1 MALVYALTGSIGMG
15 KSAVADMIRKLGVP
29 LFDADAEVHRLQA
42 PGGKAL
48 AQIEARFPGTT
59 GPKGL
64 DRAKLAAIILA
75 HPHERKALEAIMHP
89 LVFAGRQEFLRRHI
103 SKPLVI
109 LDIPLLFETHGQ
121 KRVDGVIVVTAP
133 AWKQRKRVLARPAPS
148 CISRCPTLL
157 NGPKRTILST
167 PEPLFIGRAAKFVR
181 SSLAFCTKQA
191 DSRSEVESQSRCAKS
206 YSTRK
211 RPGSIP

>member
-48 AQIEARFPGTT
+48 AQIAARFPGTT

-133 AWKQRKRVLARPAPS
+133 AWKQRKRVLARPGMTERKFRSILHLQMPDALKRAKADHIIHTGTTFHRTRGQVRALIS
-148 CISRCPTLL
+148 CLL
-157 NGPKRTILST
+157 HQA
-167 PEPLFIGRAAKFVR
+167 GR
-181 SSLAFCTKQA
+181 
-191 DSRSEVESQSRCAKS
+191 
-206 YSTRK
+206 
-211 RPGSIP
+211 